1 MFIKHVLR
9 SIKDSIGRSFI
20 IIVSILISAMVIFL
34 NFVTNNDIV
43 AQYEE
48 AQKGIY
54 HDYDVL
60 VTSDELFFKF
70 IDLDYEKDKVEDT
83 IELSYY
89 VIEDKD
95 KESTFYKLLG
105 TDVDKLVEGGLITCP
120 ATLEKNPVLISKS
133 TADNNKLKV
142 NDKISFSMLEKKKKI
157 SVTNLCE
164 DRGLFQAEST
174 FPLIIMDKDMLIK
187 KTGIN
192 NNEVSA
198 LLINLKDDVDI
209 TEFVRSIKD
218 DNKDF
223 SAVDLK
229 NSAEA
234 ESNFSTIR
242 MILMIVL
249 LIVILLNVYI
259 IISNSKVILS
269 NRLFTMGTFR
279 SVGATQSRV
288 AMILILENVI
298 YGIIGGALG
307 VLSALLIRKPVI
319 TALVG
324 TAPEKLE
331 YNATTIIYIVATIVF
346 SILLQI
352 ICTLSQ
358 IVKQSKKS
366 IRSILFEKENSA
378 MQLEIS
384 KTGIGIVLGIL
395 SFVFHYINNDYNILY
410 ASLSLICAI
419 FCVIMILPLVLKA
432 ASKLLSACVGKI
444 FGYPVELGARN
455 LGYSKSTCS
464 NVILITVALTIILSI
479 YMLSNSLVDLL
490 KGATSIFDCDVRIT
504 QLTEPADEYDF
515 IKDDVK
521 EVTRIV
527 PGYYFADSMEYNNGW
542 TFFTV
547 IGLDREYQGVN
558 EESGKHISELGENEA
573 LIDSYYASRL
583 GISVGDT
590 LTLSN
595 DEFRKKKI
603 EVKVVGFVE
612 SSLFSVSR
620 NALVISEKEYIEKV
634 SDIPSVL
641 NISIKGINPDE
652 AKNKLRRTLAQY
664 DVVIQ
669 TVNENIDYQLQTTS
683 TIVDLVWLILILSI
697 LLALVGVINNTI
709 FGFMQRKREYA
720 VLNSVAMAKVQI
732 VFIMFAELV
741 FSVLC
746 GCICAVVT
754 SLWLN
759 NVLTDLLYSIGL
771 CFKVNIDIKNTLF
784 ISGMTFVCLLFTV
797 IVPITSMKKMVIVN
811 EIKLD

>member
-1 MFIKHVLR
+1 MFIKHILR
-9 SIKDSIGRSFI
+9 SIKDSIGRSII
-20 IIVSILISAMVIFL
+20 IIVSIMISAMVIFL
-34 NFVTNNDIV
+34 NFAINNDIV

-48 AQKGIY
+48 VQKAIY
-54 HDYDVL
+54 KNFDIL
-60 VTSDELFFKF
+60 ITSNEMFFKP
-70 IDLDYEKDKVEDT
+70 IDLEYEKDQVEDT

-89 VIEDKD
+89 AIEDQNK
-95 KESTFYKLLG
+95 KNTFYKLMG
-105 TDVDKLVEGGLITCP
+105 ADVDKLVAGGLVTCP
-120 ATLEKNPVLISKS
+120 ATLDKNSVLISNS

-142 NDKISFSMLEKKKKI
+142 NDKVSFYNVEGEEKI
-157 SVTNLCE
+157 TVTNICE
-164 DRGLFQAEST
+164 DKGLFQVEST
-174 FPLIIMDKDMLIK
+174 FPQIIMDKELLIK

-192 NNEVSA
+192 KNEVSA
-198 LLINLKDDVDI
+198 VLINLKDEIDI
-209 TEFVRSIKD
+209 TEFIRNIEI
-218 DNKDF
+218 DNQDF

-234 ESNFSTIR
+234 ESSSSTIR
-242 MILMIVL
+242 MILMLVL
-249 LIVILLNVYI
+249 LIVVLLNVYI

-279 SVGATQSRV
+279 SIGATQIRV
-288 AMILILENVI
+288 TMILLLENII
-298 YGIIGGALG
+298 YGIIGGVLG
-307 VLSALLIRKPVI
+307 VLSAMLIRRPVI

-331 YNATTIIYIVATIVF
+331 YNETTMIYIVATIVF

-352 ICTLSQ
+352 ICTLLQ

-378 MQLEIS
+378 MQLEIP

-395 SFVFHYINNDYNILY
+395 SFVFHYINKDYNIVY

-419 FCVIMILPLVLKA
+419 FCVILILPFLLKGI
-432 ASKLLSACVGKI
+432 SKLLSVCVGKI

-490 KGATSIFDCDVRIT
+490 KGATNIFDCDVRIM
-504 QLTEPADEYDF
+504 QLTEAADEYDF
-515 IKDDVK
+515 ITDDVD
-521 EVTRIV
+521 EITSIV
-527 PGYYFADSMEYNNGW
+527 PGYYFSDSMEYNNGW
-542 TFFTV
+542 TFFT
-547 IGLDREYQGVN
+547 IAGLDREYQGINN
-558 EESGKHISELGENEA
+558 EEGKQISELGENEA

-583 GISVGDT
+583 GILIGDT
-590 LTLSN
+590 ITISN

-603 EVKVVGFVE
+603 EIKVVGFVE
-612 SSLFSVSR
+612 SAVFSVSR
-620 NALVISEKEYIEKV
+620 NVLVISEEEYIEKV

-641 NISIKGINPDE
+641 NVSIKEISADE
-652 AKNKLRRTLAQY
+652 AKSKLRRTLAQQ

-669 TVNENIDYQLQTTS
+669 TVDENIEYQLQTTGS
-683 TIVDLVWLILILSI
+683 IVDLVWLILILSI

-720 VLNSVAMAKVQI
+720 VLNSVAMSKVQI
-732 VFIMFAELV
+732 ITILFAELI

-746 GCICAVVT
+746 GCVCAVVT

-759 NVLTDLLYSIGL
+759 IVLTDLLYSIGL

-784 ISGMTFVCLLFTV
+784 ISGMTFICLLSTV
-797 IVPITSMKKMVIVN
+797 IVPIKSLKKMVIVN